1 MIISV
6 VGVWFIFW
14 EEDFML
20 KNIFLVTIR
29 NLWRNKAFSFINI
42 TGLAI
47 GMASALLIGLWV
59 QHESSFDRWH
69 AKADRI
75 YELYSRQDYNGRPD
89 VWPRVSSLM
98 AAELK
103 KEYAEVE
110 EAARV
115 RTVFFLMSN
124 GDKRFNLQ
132 GAFADSTFLSI
143 FSFPLLKGN
152 VRTALNSDQGIVL
165 TEHVAKSLFGDS
177 DPIGQTVR
185 IDSTDNFKVTGVL
198 KDLPGNTEFRFQ
210 YLLPWNYLTRL
221 GWDNNGGSWK
231 NTEVVTYALLKPGA
245 SQTVFDEKIKDIV
258 QRQTKDAR
266 SMVRETFTQPL
277 VRAHLYSKAENGRL
291 TDGLIATVR
300 LFTVIAIF
308 ILLIA
313 CINFMNLSTARSE
326 KRAREVGIRKV
337 VGAVRGLLVAQ
348 FIGESILLSALSF
361 ILALCMVEISLKG
374 FNELIGADLF
384 TNYGDTRFWVFAT
397 GFVFFTGLVAGSYPA
412 FYLSSFRPVSVLK
425 GSFKK
430 VNALLAP
437 RKVLV
442 VLQFTFAIIL
452 ITCTLIVDR
461 QIRFAQERD
470 AGYSKDE
477 LVYTFVQG
485 EVLPHYDLIRRD
497 LISSGAAVGVTK
509 LFSPI
514 TRALGPVDGFS
525 WPGSTEKDKKTNFV
539 QFEADADFVRT
550 TGTHLLLGRDIDL
563 KAYPTDSTAVLLNES
578 AVKTMRLDD
587 PVGKMIRNG
596 RGVDCHIVGVL
607 KDFIIESPYEAV
619 RPMIIQ
625 GLSTS
630 YPVLHFRLN
639 PANTVSEDL
648 KRAEVIF
655 KRYNPQYPFEY
666 YFTDEDYNKKFG
678 AQQQEGKLGLLFSA
692 LTIFISCLGL
702 FGLAS
707 YMAESRTREIGI
719 RKVLGASVPGIA
731 FLMARDFVR
740 LVLIAVVIATPIA
753 WYAMHAWLEGFS
765 YRIHM
770 GVWIF
775 MAAGLLAIFIALVTV
790 GYQAITA
797 ALANPVRSLRTD

>member
-1 MIISV
+1 
-6 VGVWFIFW
+6 
-14 EEDFML
+14 ML

-29 NLWRNKAFSFINI
+29 NLWRNKTFSTINI

-75 YELYSRQDYNGRPD
+75 YQLYSRQDYNGKPD
-89 VWPRVSSLM
+89 VWPRVSALM

-103 KEYAEVE
+103 KDYAEVE
-110 EAARV
+110 DAARI
-115 RTVFFLMSN
+115 RRVFFLMSN

-132 GAFADSTFLSI
+132 GAFADSGFLSV

-152 VRTALNSDQGIVL
+152 VRTALNSDHGIVL
-165 TEHVAKSLFGDS
+165 TEHVARSLFGDR

-185 IDSTDNFKVTGVL
+185 IDSADNFTVTGVL
-198 KDLPGNTEFRFQ
+198 KDLPRNTEFTFQ
-210 YLLPWNYLTRL
+210 YLLPWSYLARL

-231 NTEVVTYALLKPGA
+231 NTEVITYALLKPGA
-245 SQTVFDEKIKDIV
+245 SQPVFDGKIKDIV
-258 QRQTKDAR
+258 QRQTKDDK
-266 SMVRETFTQPL
+266 SIVRETFTQPL
-277 VRAHLYSKAENGRL
+277 VRAHLYSEAENGHL
-291 TDGLIATVR
+291 TGGLIATVR

-337 VGAVRGLLVAQ
+337 VGAVRGSLVIQ
-348 FIGESILLSALSF
+348 FIGESIVLAGSSF
-361 ILALCMVEISLKG
+361 ILALCMVEIGLKS
-374 FNELIGADLF
+374 FNELIGANLRM
-384 TNYGDTRFWVFAT
+384 NYADTGFWVFAV
-397 GFVFFTGLVAGSYPA
+397 GFVFCTGVVAGSYPA

-430 VNALLAP
+430 VNTLLTP

-442 VLQFTFAIIL
+442 VLQFTFAIML
-452 ITCTLIVDR
+452 IICTIVVER
-461 QIRFAQERD
+461 QIRYARERD
-470 AGYSKDE
+470 TGYNKDK

-485 EVLPHYDLIRRD
+485 EVLQHYDLIRRD
-497 LISSGAAVGVTK
+497 LIGSGAAVGVTK

-514 TRALGPVDGFS
+514 TRSMGSVDGFS
-525 WPGSTEKDKKTNFV
+525 WPGSTEKDKKTNFL

-550 TGTHLLLGRDIDL
+550 TGTHLLQGRDIDL

-578 AVKTMRLDD
+578 AVKAMRLDD

-596 RGVDCHIVGVL
+596 SGIDCHIVGVL

-619 RPMIIQ
+619 APMIIQ

-639 PANTVSEDL
+639 PANTVSADL
-648 KRAEVIF
+648 KKAEMIF

-666 YFTDEDYNKKFG
+666 YFADEDYNNKFS
-678 AQQQEGKLGLLFSA
+678 AQQQEGKLGLLFSV

-719 RKVLGASVPGIA
+719 RKVLGASVAGIA
-731 FLMARDFVR
+731 YLMAKDFVR
-740 LVLIAVVIATPIA
+740 LVLIALVIATPAA

-765 YRIHM
+765 YRIHI
-770 GVWIF
+770 GAWTFI
-775 MAAGLLAIFIALVTV
+775 AAGSLAIFIALATV
-790 GYQAITA
+790 GYQAVA
-797 ALANPVRSLRTD
+797 AGLANPVKSLRAD